1 MRHTKAKIKAG
12 KKTRKK
18 MRGGALAGWQLKL
31 QKETAE
37 KAAEKAATDRA
48 TELAAEKARRAQL
61 AKFGKTPK
69 GPSKGEASSGPGGGG
84 GWPGSS
90 SSSASGRPGAS
101 AGPGGGGLGAAS
113 AGPGGGGGWLGAASA
128 GPGGG
133 GGGGSKS
140 ILKDGWKESDYRSP
154 LVLNDDDGQHTPV
167 FNEFLKK
174 HFNTASEFV
183 EALSTLV
190 FGGLTPEKKRRLK
203 TIFDYTLRFELI
215 GLAQFGSGDKGGL
228 ASFHRGNFQTQSA
241 SDMANREIVSIWRR
255 KFAEEYSCLRKDHRD
270 DALFQRPDKDT
281 ASSFWL
287 LDIDDKTKGIIGK
300 VVQIPGKLVTGAHA
314 PQEKEGALVVMF
326 AKILNP
332 DCAKYFDV
340 YDSQVSV
347 SVTSSRVNSVDYYF
361 TSDKNATVLL
371 YQYAKIDYLDQK
383 YPGFINCISD
393 TLQVHGQTIIDSV
406 MVFEGSLLSATIG
419 CEKSKKE
426 TPSKQETPEQAS
438 RGRPKSGPKVSTT
451 APIGPG
457 NPCSLAYQE
466 LRLPG
471 NQRQLNDAAIGSLLT
486 TYASSDKT
494 LLTQMISLT
503 RAVKVEYPDK
513 EHPLSFYGARNKY
526 LTVGF
531 PVDIR
536 GFYKQPERIGM
547 IRLQYGFRHDMS
559 DYMYKLT
566 QDPKMREEAK
576 LVLEIEEKT
585 NKVVSNLSKYISDN
599 IRAYKEKKGLTKSSP
614 LDMESAIDIYKGLF
628 ESHRPLALD
637 IEHIALRSQKAF
649 TIENGVAKQ
658 NMNLNALSGGEGD
671 AQLKPTFQTDEDLQI
686 IKAIRAISG
695 GKNSL
700 FSSVEQSVAFIRAI
714 SDGTLVEEKQGS
726 QLYYYVDK
734 DSVTPDDEKPN
745 FTQINIEKIRVKL
758 QNAGIQVG
766 PQNGPFEPF
775 DTLRIPKK
783 ILDEIRS
790 LSLTSVQSTFS
801 FTQIEV
807 KEILGQLV
815 LVAKNLED
823 LKDSFAIESIMNEYL
838 EKYNDPTATIKRG
851 SKNLHQFTGAFRY
864 SLFRTCLECIPVAEK
879 MFLEKEKKSNKFF
892 TRARRSGRAA
902 SGSALGT
909 PLAPVMED

>member
-1 MRHTKAKIKAG
+1 MRI
-12 KKTRKK
+12 
-18 MRGGALAGWQLKL
+18 RGGALAEWQLKL
-31 QKETAE
+31 QKEATE
-37 KAAEKAATDRA
+37 KAAEKKATGRA
-48 TELAAEKARRAQL
+48 TELAAEKARRAQVSEFI
-61 AKFGKTPK
+61 KGSK
-69 GPSKGEASSGPGGGG
+69 GPSKGAASAGPGGGG
-84 GWPGSS
+84 GWPG
-90 SSSASGRPGAS
+90 AAS
-101 AGPGGGGLGAAS
+101 AGPGGGRQSASAGAGGGGLGAAS
-113 AGPGGGGGWLGAASA
+113 AGPGGGGS
-128 GPGGG
+128 
-133 GGGGSKS
+133 GSKS
-140 ILKDGWKESDYRSP
+140 IMKDGWKESNYRFP

-190 FGGLTPEKKRRLK
+190 FRGLTPEKKRRLK

-215 GLAQFGSGDKGGL
+215 GLAQFGSGDKAGL

-255 KFAEEYSCLRKDHRD
+255 KFAEEYSCLRKDDRD
-270 DALFQRPDKDT
+270 DVLFQRPDKDT

-300 VVQIPGKLVTGAHA
+300 VVQIQGKLVTGAHA

-371 YQYAKIDYLDQK
+371 YQYAKLDYLDQK
-383 YPGFINCISD
+383 YPGFIDCISE

-426 TPSKQETPEQAS
+426 TPSKQENPEQAS
-438 RGRPKSGPKVSTT
+438 RGRPKTGPKVSTT
-451 APIGPG
+451 ASIGPG
-457 NPCSLAYQE
+457 NPCSVAYQE

-503 RAVKVEYPDK
+503 RAIKVEYPDK
-513 EHPLSFYGARNKY
+513 EHPLSFYGARNRY

-566 QDPKMREEAK
+566 QDPKMKEEAK

-599 IRAYKEKKGLTKSSP
+599 VRAYKEKKGLAKSYP

-628 ESHRPLALD
+628 ESYRPLALD
-637 IEHIALRSQKAF
+637 IEHMALRSQKAF
-649 TIENGVAKQ
+649 TIGENGVAKQ

-714 SDGTLVEEKQGS
+714 SDGTLVQDEKDPH
-726 QLYYYVDK
+726 LYYYNDK
-734 DSVTPDDEKPN
+734 ASVTPDDEKPN
-745 FTQINIEKIRVKL
+745 FSQINIEKIRVIL

-783 ILDEIRS
+783 YLDQIRS

-807 KEILGQLV
+807 KEILGKLV
-815 LVAKNLED
+815 SVAKNLED

-838 EKYNDPTATIKRG
+838 EKYNEPTATKKRG
-851 SKNLHQFTGAFRY
+851 LNDLHQFTGAFRY

-879 MFLEKEKKSNKFF
+879 MFLEKEKMSNKFF
-892 TRARRSGRAA
+892 MRARRSGRAA
-902 SGSALGT
+902 SGSALGAASSSASR
-909 PLAPVMED
+909 PGMED